1 VHRFFV
7 DQKDVINNTYHTT
20 DPTLCHQIYNV
31 LKMKERKQ
39 IILCTNDETEHVA
52 EWTVVA
58 KSKCTATI
66 LESIDKP
73 DISTTKELHL
83 AVALLKNQNRWEW
96 ILEKGTELGV
106 KSFIPLI
113 TERTETE
120 KLRKP
125 ERLERIIQ
133 EAAEQSGRTILPH
146 LRAPKTLE
154 AILQTDTEIIIATL
168 HPSNSTA
175 TDYPL
180 PTTLCIGPEGG
191 FTKEEIQLATYEGA
205 KSISLGPQTLRTET
219 AAIIASS
226 YLLKEYTS

>member
-7 DQKDVINNTYHTT
+7 NPKDISDNVFHST
-20 DPTLCHQIYNV
+20 DTTLCHQIYKV

-39 IILCTNDETEHVA
+39 IILCTNNEMEYLA

-58 KSKCTATI
+58 KTECTANI
-66 LESIDKP
+66 LESTKKP

-106 KSFIPLI
+106 TSFIPLI
-113 TERTETE
+113 TERTETD

-133 EAAEQSGRTILPH
+133 EAAEQSGRTILPK
-146 LRAPKTLE
+146 LNDPIEFNNALIE
-154 AILQTDTEIIIATL
+154 AEGQKIIATL
-168 HPSNSTA
+168 HKSKPQMTNTQS
-175 TDYPL
+175 PI
-180 PTTLCIGPEGG
+180 TLLIGPEGG
-191 FTKEEIQLATYEGA
+191 FTQEEVQMAIQEGA
-205 KSISLGPQTLRTET
+205 QSISLGSQTLRTET
-219 AAIIASS
+219 AAIIGSAKI
-226 YLLKEYTS
+226 LNN